1 MNKTNKNTLLI
12 FLAIVSLCYPGL
24 GLALASSEV
33 TIKESPGQTESPLTI
48 KDSNENVIFTVLKD
62 GTLIINK
69 FINLSGSGLTGVR
82 SFVFPDF
89 DGTIVL
95 ENAAQSLSNK
105 TINADSNTIS
115 NIDDNEIKSNAGI
128 SWAKISK
135 TGSSLH
141 DLADV
146 TTSVCTTNQ
155 ILKFSGTS
163 WICADADTGS
173 NGANGSTGPTGATGE
188 TGPQGPTGPTGANGS
203 NGANGSTGPTGATG
217 VVTKDQN
224 YYHHT
229 GATRWYAGTVGSGLT
244 KTVSTTTNTL
254 KAYPFVV
261 THGFS
266 IDRIQ
271 FEVTVTGSATNCIV
285 GIYNSI
291 SDTNIYPNSLIVSG
305 SAQSTAAPVGLRTDT
320 INVTL
325 NDNTLYWFAISC
337 LGSPN
342 LRAIDVANIPNVL
355 GYSGS
360 SGTNTQGTGWS
371 VARTYDGTLPSTF
384 TSGGTVLD
392 NEFAPLIEVRA
403 S

>member
-163 WICADADTGS
+163 WICADADT
-173 NGANGSTGPTGATGE
+173 
-188 TGPQGPTGPTGANGS
+188 GS